1 MVATIPTRRLIG
13 RQVGRVG
20 SWPLRIRA
28 VLALLTLAGLVGCGG
43 PPHRTKISEL
53 DPHVGAYPGRESPLP
68 ARPEKPSPRRPS
80 GPASVVVDAGHGGR
94 DPGAQGLSALPEKT
108 INLRIALKL
117 ADKLKARGIT
127 VETTRTT
134 DVFLELA
141 DRAAKADRARTGL
154 FVSIH
159 ADANP
164 KPQISGTTV
173 YIARNAGAESV
184 QAGRSIVTA
193 LERAGIECRGL
204 GRANYRVLVGHSRP
218 AVLVECGFLTN
229 RAEAAKLNTE
239 AYQERVA
246 AAIAEGI
253 ADFFGR

>member
-1 MVATIPTRRLIG
+1 M
-13 RQVGRVG
+13 
-20 SWPLRIRA
+20 
-28 VLALLTLAGLVGCGG
+28 ALLAVAGLAGCGG
-43 PPHRTKISEL
+43 PAERTKISDL
-53 DPHVGAYPGRESPLP
+53 DPHVGVYPGRESPLP
-68 ARPEKPSPRRPS
+68 ARPEKPPPRRPS
-80 GPASVVVDAGHGGR
+80 GPVSVIVDAGHGGR
-94 DPGAQGLSALPEKT
+94 DPGAQGLSTLPEKT

-117 ADKLKARGIT
+117 ANKLKAKGIR
-127 VETTRTT
+127 VETTRAT

-141 DRAAKADRARTGL
+141 DRAAKADLARTGL

-159 ADANP
+159 ADASP

-173 YIARNAGAESV
+173 YIARNAAAESV
-184 QAGRSIVTA
+184 QAGQSIVAA

-204 GRANYRVLVGHSRP
+204 GRANFRVLVGHSRP

-239 AYQERVA
+239 AYQDKVA
-246 AAIAEGI
+246 TAIAEGI